1 MYNIPQIQS
10 YETLVCKEESNLD
23 VDQGIKLGWIE
34 GVLVP
39 CLLSIWGVMLFLRIP
54 WIVAQAGIFSSVVII
69 IISLIIITITTFSL
83 SAICSNGRVKG
94 GVFYVYLIYC
104 IQN

>member
-1 MYNIPQIQS
+1 MIYNILQIQS
-10 YETLVCKEESNLD
+10 YETLVRKEESNLE

-34 GVLVP
+34 GVLIP

-54 WIVAQAGIFSSVVII
+54 WIVAQAGIFSSVAII

-83 SAICSNGRVKG
+83 SAISTNGRVKG
-94 GVFYVYLIYC
+94 GMYYV
-104 IQN
+104 